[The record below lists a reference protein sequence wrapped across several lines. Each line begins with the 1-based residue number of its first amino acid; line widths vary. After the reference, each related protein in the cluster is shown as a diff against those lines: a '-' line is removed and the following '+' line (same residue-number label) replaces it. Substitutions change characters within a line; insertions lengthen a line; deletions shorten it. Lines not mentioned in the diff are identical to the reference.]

1 MEGPSFFAFFSS
13 GLSSRTFSVSSFCL
27 AGSSALTALISVLA
41 DFIFKLFFLFMDFV
55 MDIIFLLFSDNFSFK
70 LFLPFPPETS
80 LLLVTRE
87 DSFPDILTRASL
99 FSSFL
104 DKTIFFFFPFKVI
117 AEEVAVIFDLLGL
130 YMVSADI

>member
-13 GLSSRTFSVSSFCL
+13 GLSSRTLSVSFFCS
-27 AGSSALTALISVLA
+27 AGSSALSALMLVKA

-87 DSFPDILTRASL
+87 DSFLDILTRAPL